1 MVYHLPNLNFQ
12 FQNRTDELNLYL
24 VANNIK
30 PATTISI
37 RRQSVGS
44 FCRFMHISPFSCY
57 TDYSTLEEMGFNI
70 AKERKYLDDLCK
82 AQTSQ
87 EVGRALGFPNEA
99 TADFR
104 KVINGERRDNSYFL
118 VSLAKTKQHG
128 VVIPSWLGYISF
140 IPEELDIVG
149 GNVSPS
155 SKALGETYQEF
166 VRDTEPDLARRVE
179 LSFSET
185 KLPSSWEKRP
195 EDGSYKLK
203 FGENGR

>member
-1 MVYHLPNLNFQ
+1 MVYHFPNLNFQ

-30 PATTISI
+30 PATAISI
-37 RRQSVGS
+37 SRQSVGS
-44 FCRFMHISPFSCY
+44 FCRFMNISPFSCY
-57 TDYSTLEEMGFNI
+57 TDYSTPEEVGFNI

-87 EVGRALGFPNEA
+87 EVGRALGFPDEA
-99 TADFR
+99 TTDFR
-104 KVINGERRDNSYFL
+104 KVINGERRDHSYFL
-118 VSLAKTKQHG
+118 VSLAKAKQYG
-128 VVIPSWLGYISF
+128 VVIPSWLAYISF
-140 IPEELDIVG
+140 IPEQLDIVG
-149 GNVSPS
+149 GYVSPT

-166 VRDTEPDLARRVE
+166 LRDTEPDLARRVE

-195 EDGSYKLK
+195 EDGGYKLK